1 MSDEQ
6 PPPQLRLRPRKRD
19 DEASSAAAPDAAAP
33 IVPPPMAPIAVPPAP
48 EAPVPPAVVPA
59 SEASPLRFRLKPKL
73 TGEAESKEPAV
84 AADPAVR
91 VPPVASEPAP
101 TPPADAAG
109 AGEIPRLKLKPLVAP
124 ETPAA
129 AVDSVPSPA
138 PAAVPP
144 PPIPAFPVVQPVNAP
159 PLPEVPVPMVGGL
172 PPPGLPVSESPPSL
186 RLQPPPPP
194 PPPVPVPSPYKTK
207 PKARRSPVM
216 LGVVAGAVLLLAG
229 GGAYFFLMQ
238 PDAGVQANSFS
249 PPSGEGSLTA
259 PSLVAVP
266 RPPTVQIAPLPPP
279 PTALQAVASKP
290 EEANAIP
297 AAPVAT
303 PAFRAWVNDAR
314 VSGVRSGS
322 STMAIINGRL
332 ARPGDMVDAAEGIV
346 FDGVDSAQKL
356 LNFRARNGATL
367 TKPY

>member
-19 DEASSAAAPDAAAP
+19 DEASSPAVPATAAPLMPAP
-33 IVPPPMAPIAVPPAP
+33 LAVPPVP
-48 EAPVPPAVVPA
+48 VLPVPSPAAPA

-73 TGEAESKEPAV
+73 SGEAEPKEAAV
-84 AADPAVR
+84 VADTGAR
-91 VPPVASEPAP
+91 VPDVASSPAP
-101 TPPADAAG
+101 AQPADGAG
-109 AGEIPRLKLKPLVAP
+109 SGEIPRLKLKPLAAP
-124 ETPAA
+124 ETPVAA
-129 AVDSVPSPA
+129 ADSVSSPA

-144 PPIPAFPVVQPVNAP
+144 PLIPAFPVVQPIDAP
-159 PLPEVPVPMVGGL
+159 PFPEVAVPVPMIGGL
-172 PPPGLPVSESPPSL
+172 PPPGLPVAESPPAL

-194 PPPVPVPSPYKTK
+194 PPPVMVPSPYKTK
-207 PKARRSPVM
+207 AKGKRSPVM
-216 LGVVAGAVLLLAG
+216 LGVVVVAVVLFAG
-229 GGAYFFLMQ
+229 GGVYFFFLQ
-238 PDAGVQANSFS
+238 PDSGAEVNSFS
-249 PPSGEGSLTA
+249 PPTGGTLTT

-279 PTALQAVASKP
+279 PTALQPVVSKP
-290 EEANAIP
+290 EDANTVP

-332 ARPGDMVDAAEGIV
+332 ARPGDMVDAAEGIA

-356 LNFRARNGATL
+356 LNFRARNGAVL